1 MKGSKKNTRQ
11 NRVQTRD
18 AGGSCK
24 DKLHLESD
32 VPGGEEVTK
41 DARAD

>member
-1 MKGSKKNTRQ
+1 MDKAEQVDGHES
-11 NRVQTRD
+11 RV
-18 AGGSCK
+18 GSCK